1 MRCLP
6 RCHHS
11 HHFTQNRREVHQK
24 VTHRSDA
31 PACAATVARLTA
43 ARAAHVPDG
52 IQTECATS
60 EQWIKLHNFAAT
72 NKEDLIG
79 PVSA

>member
-1 MRCLP
+1 M
-6 RCHHS
+6 
-11 HHFTQNRREVHQK
+11 
-24 VTHRSDA
+24 
-31 PACAATVARLTA
+31 AATVARLTA
-43 ARAAHVPDG
+43 ARAAYVPEG
-52 IQTECATS
+52 IQAECATS